1 LYLNR
6 SATKFFYALIRI
18 AQQASKNFIA
28 LLTKNMDNI
37 VSIIIVVLALI
48 VGGGIGYYMR
58 QRLAKKRAGSLEAR
72 LQKRVIDVKQETSDM
87 VKNAERKSA
96 ELLDKT
102 QKDVDER
109 RKEFLKAQQLL
120 LNRETLLN
128 ERIASFETKE
138 KELLDKGDKLKTIK
152 ESLEELRKQAEVK
165 LEKVADLSREDA
177 KKELL
182 SLVEIESEKEIL
194 DRMRKLEEK
203 GQEKLQSRAKEI
215 VTMAIQKCAVPQ
227 TQELSTTTVIL
238 ANEDLKGRI
247 IGKEGRNIRTFE
259 KLTGVELIVDETP
272 ESVVISCFNPIRRQ
286 IAKVALDKLI
296 ADGRIQPAKIEEKV
310 EEAKQE
316 IAKIVKEAGEKA
328 VYDVGILGMNDK
340 LVQIVGRLFYR
351 TSYGQ
356 NALLHSME
364 VALIAETLAYE
375 LKANSQVA
383 KRAGLLHDIGKA
395 IDQQVQGSHIEIGI
409 KILEKFGESEE
420 VIKAMRSHHGDY
432 PVESIEA
439 TIVTV
444 ADAIS
449 SSRPG
454 ARKDTLEN
462 YLQRLKELEDIANK
476 FEGVEKTYAI
486 QAGREIRVFVKSDRI
501 DDLGAQKIAKGIAE
515 KIEEEL
521 KYPGEIK
528 VTVMRE
534 TRVIE
539 YAR

>member
-1 LYLNR
+1 MDPFLLN
-6 SATKFFYALIRI
+6 
-18 AQQASKNFIA
+18 
-28 LLTKNMDNI
+28 
-37 VSIIIVVLALI
+37 IIVLAISLI
-48 VGGGIGYYMR
+48 LGVAIGYYIR
-58 QRLAKKRAGSLEAR
+58 QNLAKKRAGSLEAR
-72 LQKRVIDVKQETSDM
+72 LQKRVIDVKEETSTM
-87 VKNAERKSA
+87 VKNAEKKSA
-96 ELLDKT
+96 EILDKS
-102 QKDVDER
+102 QKEIDER

-128 ERIASFETKE
+128 TRISSFEEKE
-138 KELLDKGDKLKTIK
+138 KELLDKGEKLKVIK
-152 ESLEELRKQAEVK
+152 ENLEALRGEAETK
-165 LEKVADLSREDA
+165 LEKVSGLSREDA

-182 SLVEIESEKEIL
+182 AVVEVVAEKEIL
-194 DRMRKLEEK
+194 EKMRKLEER
-203 GQEKLQSRAKEI
+203 GQEKLQMRARDI

-238 ANEDLKGRI
+238 ANEEIKGRI

-259 KLTGVELIVDETP
+259 NLTGVELIVDETP
-272 ESVVISCFNPIRRQ
+272 ESVVISCFNPVRRQ

-310 EEAKQE
+310 EEAKTE
-316 IAKIVKEAGEKA
+316 IAQKIKEAGDKA
-328 VYDVGILGMNDK
+328 AYDIGVIGLNDK
-340 LVQIVGRLFYR
+340 LVQILGRLYYR

-356 NALLHSME
+356 NVLLHSME
-364 VALIAETLAYE
+364 VALIAEAIAEE

-395 IDQQVQGSHIEIGI
+395 IDQQVQGSHIDIGI
-409 KILEKFGESEE
+409 KILEKFGESEA
-420 VIKAMRSHHGDY
+420 VIKAMKAHHDDY
-432 PVESIEA
+432 PAETLEA
-439 TIVTV
+439 VIVKV

-449 SSRPG
+449 GSRPG

-462 YLQRLKELEDIANK
+462 YLQRLKDLEDIANK

-486 QAGREIRVFVKSDRI
+486 QAGREIRVFVKADRV
-501 DDLGAQKIAKGIAE
+501 DDLQAAKMAKAIAAE
-515 KIEEEL
+515 IEEEL

-534 TRVIE
+534 TRVVE

>member
-1 LYLNR
+1 MNDII
-6 SATKFFYALIRI
+6 SVVVAGVTLI
-18 AQQASKNFIA
+18 
-28 LLTKNMDNI
+28 LG
-37 VSIIIVVLALI
+37 
-48 VGGGIGYYMR
+48 VGVGYYIR
-58 QRLAKKRAGSLEAR
+58 QNLAKKRAGSLEAK
-72 LQKRVIDVKQETSDM
+72 LQKRVIDVKQETGDM
-87 VKNAERKSA
+87 VKDAEKKSA
-96 ELLDKT
+96 EILEKT

-109 RKEFLKAQQLL
+109 RKEFLKTQTLL

-128 ERIASFETKE
+128 ERISSFEAKE
-138 KELLDKGDKLKTIK
+138 KELQDKGEKLKIIK
-152 ESLEELRKQAEVK
+152 DSLEELRKQAETK

-182 SLVEIESEKEIL
+182 ALVEIENEKEIL
-194 DRMRKLEEK
+194 DRMKKLEESNK
-203 GQEKLQSRAKEI
+203 EKYDTRAREI
-215 VTMAIQKCAVPQ
+215 VTMAVQKCAVPQ

-238 ANEDLKGRI
+238 ANEELKGRI

-272 ESVVISCFNPIRRQ
+272 ESVVISCFNPVRRQ

-316 IAKIVKEAGEKA
+316 IAQKIKEAGDKA
-328 VYDVGILGMNDK
+328 TYDVGVIGLNDK
-340 LVQIVGRLFYR
+340 LVQILGRLYYR

-356 NALLHSME
+356 NVLLHSME

-395 IDQQVQGSHIEIGI
+395 LDQQIQGSHIEIGI
-409 KILEKFGESEE
+409 KVLEKYGESEA
-420 VIKAMRSHHGDY
+420 VIKAMRAHHGDY
-432 PVESIEA
+432 PVESLEA
-439 TIVTV
+439 AIVNV

-449 SSRPG
+449 GSRPG

-486 QAGREIRVFVKSDRI
+486 QAGREIRVFVKSDRV
-501 DDLGAQKIAKGIAE
+501 DDLGATKIAKGIAE